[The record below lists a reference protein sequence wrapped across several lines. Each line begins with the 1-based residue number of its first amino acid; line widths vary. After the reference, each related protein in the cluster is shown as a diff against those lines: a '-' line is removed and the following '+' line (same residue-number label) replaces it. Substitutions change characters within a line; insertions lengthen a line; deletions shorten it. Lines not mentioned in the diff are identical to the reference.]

1 MKFKLFSVLFVLVFS
16 AGIISHETSHFELD
30 HGEHFHG
37 EHSIE
42 ISEDCSTCLAEA
54 SEFALS
60 ESPTHFTATIF
71 DLLGDNHSSKITLSF
86 NQTSIRAP
94 PSN

>member
-1 MKFKLFSVLFVLVFS
+1 MKFKLFSVFFVLVFS

-30 HGEHFHG
+30 QGENFHG

-60 ESPTHFTATIF
+60 KAPAQYTAKIF
-71 DLLGDNHSSKITLSF
+71 DFLGDNDSSEITLSF